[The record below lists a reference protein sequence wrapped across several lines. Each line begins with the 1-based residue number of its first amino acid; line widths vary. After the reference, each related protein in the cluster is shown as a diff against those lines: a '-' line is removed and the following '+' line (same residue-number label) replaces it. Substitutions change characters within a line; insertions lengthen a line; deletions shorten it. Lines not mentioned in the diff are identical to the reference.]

1 MTTLRAHFDCPVS
14 KQSLTVV
21 VTGRQVTVE
30 PTLAHQPFQHPDFKV
45 RFEHAFADD
54 GPAPDMT
61 EEQNLRLVESVIRAL
76 GVETALE
83 FEAV

>member
-1 MTTLRAHFDCPVS
+1 MTILRAHFECPVS
-14 KQSLTVV
+14 QQSLTVV
-21 VTGRQVTVE
+21 VDGGQVTVE

-45 RFEHAFADD
+45 RFESAFANP
-54 GPAPDMT
+54 GPAPDLT
-61 EEQNLRLVESVIRAL
+61 EEQSLRLIESVIRAL